1 MLRPLYRPLL
11 VNSSRF
17 KTALL
22 QICPSDGEEACCHLL
37 SLSEWA
43 LAQSGCGRTFDRGQ
57 ISLVLPRCRKC
68 PVLLTPPGAASVQS
82 SGEKYQVTVAMG

>member
-1 MLRPLYRPLL
+1 MLRPLYRPLV
-11 VNSSRF
+11 VNSLRF

-22 QICPSDGEEACCHLL
+22 QICPSDGEEACCQP
-37 SLSEWA
+37 LSEWA

-68 PVLLTPPGAASVQS
+68 PVLLTPPGAASAQS
-82 SGEKYQVTVAMG
+82 SGEKCQVTVAMG